1 MIEVMRTKEI
11 KLLDINHKKDLSEL
25 INEEI
30 SNIDEYQTVHE
41 IKYVVTNDGWR
52 YALIIYS
59 KTINN
64 DALVCQRD
72 SYYMDDETV
81 RGTLFEGGIK

>member
-1 MIEVMRTKEI
+1 MIEVVRTKEI
-11 KLLDINHKKDLSEL
+11 KLLDINHKKDISEL
-25 INEEI
+25 INEEL
-30 SNIDEYQTVHE
+30 SNVDEYQTIHE

-64 DALVCQRD
+64 DALVCQRG
-72 SYYMDDETV
+72 SYYMDDEAV
-81 RGTLFEGGIK
+81 RGTLFEGGIE

>member
-1 MIEVMRTKEI
+1 MIEVIKTKEI

-41 IKYVVTNDGWR
+41 IKYVVTPDGWR

-64 DALVCQRD
+64 DDLVCQRN
-72 SYYMDDETV
+72 SYYMDDEAV